1 MMMGSA
7 MVIGPARDSE
17 QPRPAASGD
26 GGPPSAADHPTET
39 LTDKAAV
46 AFSAYREGNHQQMG
60 RLVDLLTPLLWQT
73 ARAQGL
79 SGAAAEDVAQTAWL
93 RLIDHADAIEEP
105 RAVLSWMVTTV
116 RRESWRQ
123 HKVAGRDSTDLEA
136 IPEPSCDE
144 PGPAQEMVLGE
155 RQRVL
160 WTHVQQ
166 LNERCQYL
174 LRIVAFGDRPDYSA
188 IADSLN
194 MPVGSIGPTRGRCLH
209 SLRVSLARDPEWFG
223 ESS

>member
-1 MMMGSA
+1 
-7 MVIGPARDSE
+7 MVIEPAQDSGE
-17 QPRPAASGD
+17 SRPAASGD
-26 GGPPSAADHPTET
+26 GGPPVGSDPPET
-39 LTDKAAV
+39 LTDKAAA
-46 AFSAYREGNHQQMG
+46 AFAAYREGNHQQMG

-79 SGAAAEDVAQTAWL
+79 SGVAAEDVAQTAWL
-93 RLIDHADAIEEP
+93 RLIDHSHSIEEP

-123 HKVAGRDSTDLEA
+123 HKVAGRDSTDLQA
-136 IPEPSCDE
+136 IPEPSCEE

-155 RQRVL
+155 RQRLL
-160 WTHVQQ
+160 WAHVQK
-166 LNERCQYL
+166 LNDRCQYL
-174 LRIVAFGDRPDYSA
+174 LRIVAFGDRPDYAA

-209 SLRVSLARDPEWFG
+209 SLRASLANDPEWFG